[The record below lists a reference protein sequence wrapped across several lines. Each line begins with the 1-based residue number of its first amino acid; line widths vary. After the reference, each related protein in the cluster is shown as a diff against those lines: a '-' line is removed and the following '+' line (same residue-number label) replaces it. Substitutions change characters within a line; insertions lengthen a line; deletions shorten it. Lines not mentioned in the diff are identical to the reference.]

1 MIRKINDLDREY
13 LYSIIEKEF
22 NTSYKDNIY
31 TNWLIY
37 ELDNNIV
44 GFINYDV
51 IYDKTEIEYI
61 YVDKKYRNKGI
72 ATKLL
77 NEMINNLTKVDI
89 SLEVR
94 SNNIEAINF
103 YKKNKFKEITIRK
116 NYYGSVDAILMIRSG
131 D

>member
-77 NEMINNLTKVDI
+77 NEMITNLTKVDI